1 MTDEFF
7 TTTWKRNIASYQNRK
22 PKKSILERREAMEN
36 LRKSFAPKIKRVIV
50 GRWCKGRW
58 IATIEYRT

>member
-22 PKKSILERREAMEN
+22 PKKSILERREAVTSSPRE
-36 LRKSFAPKIKRVIV
+36 RVKV

-58 IATIEYRT
+58 IETIEYKA